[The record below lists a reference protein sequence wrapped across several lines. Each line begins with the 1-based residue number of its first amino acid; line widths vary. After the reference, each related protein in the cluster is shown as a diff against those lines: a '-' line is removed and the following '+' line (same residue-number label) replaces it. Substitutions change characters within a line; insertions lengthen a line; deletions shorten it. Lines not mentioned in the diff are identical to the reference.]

1 MILTKKDYIGYQGV
15 PGAYSEEALITF
27 FGENNKTIRYDN
39 FEDVIKSVLSEEI
52 KYGILPI
59 ENSSTGAITSVYDL
73 HKIYDVYIVGEQM
86 IKINHNLLGTKNSS
100 ISDVAEIYSHPQGFE
115 QSSKFLKSHPD
126 WKQIAYFNT
135 AMSAS
140 LVNDNQNKSF
150 AAIAS
155 KRAAK
160 IFNLEILAENINNDS
175 TNTTR
180 FIIIGKHL
188 EKDDEFNKISL
199 LLRIS
204 NEVGSLYGVIKRLA
218 SQNINMLKIESRP
231 IEGIPWEY
239 DFFIDIDGNL
249 KDEQLC
255 HSLSNLEKSAH
266 QIKILGN
273 YKKGQSL

>member
-1 MILTKKDYIGYQGV
+1 MILTNNDYIGYQGV

-27 FGENNKTIRYDN
+27 FGENNKTIRYDD
-39 FEDVIKSVLSEEI
+39 FEDVIKGVLSEEI

-73 HKIYDVYIVGEQM
+73 HKIYNVYIVGEQM
-86 IKINHNLLGTKNSS
+86 IKINHNLLGIKNSF
-100 ISDVAEIYSHPQGFE
+100 ISDINEIYSHPQGFE
-115 QSSKFLKSHPD
+115 QSSKFLKSHPT

-140 LVNDNQNKSF
+140 LVNEKQNKSF
-150 AAIAS
+150 AAVAS

-218 SQNINMLKIESRP
+218 DQNINMLKIESRP